1 MVNIP
6 HEVDDRRF
14 IQLQAFA
21 IAMLLAFT
29 IVVCW
34 RLLAGSIAP
43 AQGFLWLGVCCLCP
57 IVWYSYGYLQAS
69 DKILSNAL
77 LTSTIG
83 WVFVA
88 MGFWTHYNTLLNAGS
103 DVAINEVSDP
113 VITILIILGLFILV
127 VGGLLSWQAVTK
139 SQSLDATSTQ

>member
-6 HEVDDRRF
+6 ALAEDRSF
-14 IQLQAFA
+14 QGQVFTIALLLAFA
-21 IAMLLAFT
+21 I
-29 IVVCW
+29 VVSW
-34 RLLAGSIAP
+34 RLLAGGVAP

-69 DKILSNAL
+69 DKMQSNAL
-77 LTSTIG
+77 LTTTIG

-88 MGFWTHYNTLLNAGS
+88 MGFWTHYNTLFNAGS
-103 DVAINEVSDP
+103 DVPINEVSDP
-113 VITILIILGLFILV
+113 VITILIILGLFILI